1 LRNRLISPGAEFPVI
16 PVEPGI
22 FSFLPEKYRFGTKG
36 SEPYQALA
44 DQFPSP
50 AKRGFIGD

>member
-22 FSFLPEKYRFGTKG
+22 ISFLPEKRRFGTKG

-44 DQFPSP
+44 DQFPSL
-50 AKRGFIGD
+50 AKREFIGD